1 MTMGTYIKQLRKE
14 MGISQEELGKP
25 LNIPVNKITEKRK
38 YPGTSSEEFWKG
50 CCEGLGNVLWNESDW
65 ATESLGKYDRH
76 DTTSKVHSKRFY
88 YVEKRM
94 NNILYVNFNKSS
106 RYLS

>member
-1 MTMGTYIKQLRKE
+1 MGTYIKQLRKE

-50 CCEGLGNVLWNESDW
+50 CCEGLGNVL
-65 ATESLGKYDRH
+65 
-76 DTTSKVHSKRFY
+76 
-88 YVEKRM
+88 
-94 NNILYVNFNKSS
+94 
-106 RYLS
+106 